1 MDEFLSM
8 DLALAMISANEAI
21 SFFDEFYDKRN
32 GYAAAY
38 EAVKFEAP
46 DSLGNRSRSGT
57 VFGKDVSASLSS
69 KASMGEK
76 FKYHAT
82 SMLIHIY
89 NAIAKIFSVIIEV
102 VKTIGRVIIAPF
114 KWLYKA
120 ITGGE
125 IGKSAQKEIEDAVN
139 KYKKDASK
147 HLENIIKTDESLLNT
162 ADYLM
167 LKMFPALN
175 RLTVPI
181 VGAATFGEKTYKKQD
196 VDSLKDLN
204 ERFKT
209 QVSDGDSRVKQ
220 SINLIKDIIDKAS
233 SEVSKIRSRR
243 HKELEDI
250 KGDTREWVLCYLINP
265 SIFDTLGKLSAN
277 VEKSASNALEKTKK
291 LAAKSKD
298 EAADSRAV
306 QTAKTCN
313 EIANSCLQAVRIY
326 RDSLIIM
333 KVAPG
338 AESTADGDNKKE
350 K

>member
-46 DSLGNRSRSGT
+46 DTLGNRSRTGT
-57 VFGKDVSASLSS
+57 VFGKDVSASLSGNA
-69 KASMGEK
+69 KMGEK

-114 KWLYKA
+114 KMLYKA

-125 IGKSAQKEIEDAVN
+125 IGKTAQQELEDAVN
-139 KYKKDASK
+139 KYKKDIDK
-147 HLENIIKTDESLLNT
+147 HLKVVINTDSSLLNS
-162 ADYLM
+162 ADYVM
-167 LKMFPALN
+167 LKMFPVLN

-196 VDSLKDLN
+196 VDSLKELN
-204 ERFKT
+204 EKFKA
-209 QVSDGDSRVKQ
+209 QVSEGDSKVKE
-220 SINLIKDIIDKAS
+220 SVSLLKDILERAS
-233 SEVSKIRSRR
+233 ADISKIRSRR
-243 HKELEDI
+243 KEL
-250 KGDTREWVLCYLINP
+250 KGDTREWVLCYLIGP
-265 SIFDTLGKLSAN
+265 SVFATLEKLSTT

-291 LAAKSKD
+291 LAAKAKG
-298 EAADSRAV
+298 EEVDSRAV

-338 AESTADGDNKKE
+338 AESTADEDKK
-350 K
+350 KQ